1 MIFIQIVQHSFQKY
15 ENLLLQNGY
24 ICRHG
29 FLMIKRIL
37 LLNILLVLTEQ
48 LSAQL
53 DNRIFS
59 MEHPVVSSDSGRW
72 KAGLFH
78 LGYTRNTE
86 YENLLKKGR
95 TLLGYQLLPSVVYQI
110 SPTMALKAGIFY
122 QQDFGNNRPT
132 QIQPVYQFKYQ
143 KKAHTFIFG
152 TLDGT
157 LQHQLIEPLYDFERV
172 ITQALENGLQYKVK
186 TKMFHSDIW
195 VDWRKMI
202 YPGSDFSEE
211 FTAGGQIEYSL
222 IKNKLWE
229 LSIPLQGTVT
239 HRGGEIDVSGQSVLS
254 LYNSAAGGK
263 LSYRPL
269 RSQNFQHAELSVY
282 GTYYLDGSSSVAD
295 TFMDG
300 NGSYASLNL
309 KWRYLNLMLNY
320 WDSYQF
326 QSPLGDPVFHSV
338 SDKFTQRWFFARQMV
353 MLRAGYE
360 RAIHP
365 HFSILGR
372 VQVMYDVPLKSL
384 DQITEFYLRYRRTF
398 DLGQA
403 KK

>member
-1 MIFIQIVQHSFQKY
+1 MLKRLLIFNMLFAA
-15 ENLLLQNGY
+15 
-24 ICRHG
+24 
-29 FLMIKRIL
+29 
-37 LLNILLVLTEQ
+37 VLQ

-53 DNRIFS
+53 NNRMFS
-59 MEHPVVSSDSGRW
+59 MEHPVVSTDSGRW
-72 KAGLFH
+72 KAGLYH

-95 TLLGYQLLPSVVYQI
+95 TLLGYQFIPSVIYQI
-110 SPTMALKAGIFY
+110 SPNMLLQAGLFY
-122 QQDFGNNRPT
+122 QQDFGNARPT
-132 QIQPVYQFKYQ
+132 LIQPVYQFKYH

-157 LQHQLIEPLYDFERV
+157 LQHELIEPLYDFERV
-172 ITQALENGLQYKVK
+172 ITHPLENGLQYKVK
-186 TKMFHSDIW
+186 TNSFQSDVW

-211 FTAGGQIEYSL
+211 FTAGAHIEYSVF
-222 IKNKLWE
+222 KNKTWD
-229 LSIPLQGTVT
+229 LSIPAQGTVT

-254 LYNSAAGGK
+254 LYNSALGGK
-263 LSYRPL
+263 MVYSPL
-269 RSQNFQHAELSVY
+269 RSNKFRQAELSVF

-295 TFMDG
+295 TFIDG
-300 NGSYASLNL
+300 NGTYASLNL
-309 KWRYLNLMLNY
+309 KWRYFNLMLNY

-353 MLRAGYE
+353 MIRAGYE
-360 RAIHP
+360 RALHP

-372 VQVMYDVPLKSL
+372 VQLMYDMPLKSL
-384 DQITEFYLRYRRTF
+384 DQLTEFYLRYRRTF
-398 DLGQA
+398 DLG
-403 KK
+403 KN